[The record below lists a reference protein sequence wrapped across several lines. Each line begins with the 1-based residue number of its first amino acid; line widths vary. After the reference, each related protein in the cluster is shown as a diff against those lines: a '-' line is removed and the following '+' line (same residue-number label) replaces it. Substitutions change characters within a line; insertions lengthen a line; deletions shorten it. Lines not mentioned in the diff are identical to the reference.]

1 MQGSALIERTQT
13 GTMIKI
19 PLLAIKGM
27 ENLIAKVKGV
37 LEIKKEDNDTRRLEI
52 PGMKPTL
59 LKISKMNII
68 Y

>member
-1 MQGSALIERTQT
+1 
-13 GTMIKI
+13 MIKI